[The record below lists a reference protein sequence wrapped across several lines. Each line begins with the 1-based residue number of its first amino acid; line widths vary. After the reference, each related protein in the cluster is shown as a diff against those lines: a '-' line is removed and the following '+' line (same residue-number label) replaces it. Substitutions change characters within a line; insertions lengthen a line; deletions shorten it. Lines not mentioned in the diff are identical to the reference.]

1 MKHRQVGLNN
11 IKVINHDGHVIGID
25 LGATAVRAAI
35 LAPGM
40 LDGRPSVTVHG
51 LGQVPLAPGVI
62 VGGAVQDPSAV
73 TNALKRLWAENN
85 FECRNVI
92 LGISSQQVSVRRHE
106 MPNVSEEQR
115 AKALPYQAREVIAL
129 PLDQALIDFI
139 PLGTPEPTDETMVGL
154 MIAAPKAPVV
164 TAVQA
169 VERAGLSV
177 ARVDLASFAVLRS
190 IAEEQLAVEAVVDMG
205 AQLTTVVVHNHG
217 VPVVVRTIARGS
229 DELTVKLAGQS
240 SFDLEQAEQAKRT
253 NGLSGPNDDI
263 NRTLI
268 EALRPLLAE
277 IRASINLFASTNP
290 GVLLDRIALTGGG
303 SLLRGLPEAV
313 SDQVGLPATL
323 VAPLQHIRNRFTT
336 QGQSAE
342 AIEQAA
348 SAVSVG
354 LAMGAAA

>member
-1 MKHRQVGLNN
+1 MKHRQVGLND
-11 IKVINHDGHVIGID
+11 IKVTNSDGHVIGVD

-51 LGQVPLAPGVI
+51 LGQVPLETGVI
-62 VGGAVQDPSAV
+62 VGGAVQDPGAV
-73 TNALKRLWAENN
+73 THALKKLWLEQK
-85 FECRNVI
+85 FECHNVI
-92 LGISSQQVSVRRHE
+92 LGISGQQISVRKHD
-106 MPNVSEEQR
+106 MPNVSVEQR

-129 PLDQALIDFI
+129 PLDQALLDFI
-139 PLGTPEPTDETMVGL
+139 PLGVAQQDEETLPGL

-177 ARVDLASFAVLRS
+177 ARVDLSSFAVLRS
-190 IAEEQLAVEAVVDMG
+190 IAEEQLAVEAVIDMG

-217 VPVVVRTIARGS
+217 VPVVVRTIARGG
-229 DELTVKLAGQS
+229 DELTTKLAGQANL
-240 SFDLEQAEQAKRT
+240 DLAEAEQAKRG
-253 NGLSGPNDDI
+253 NGLSGPDEDV
-263 NRTLI
+263 NRTLL

-277 IRASINLFASTNP
+277 IRASINLFSSTNP
-290 GVLLDRIALTGGG
+290 GVLLDRIALTGGA

-313 SDQVGLPATL
+313 SDQVGLPATV

-336 QGQSAE
+336 EGESHE
-342 AIEQAA
+342 AIAQSA